1 MDIETIRIIIVD
13 DHQLVRQAWKTLL
26 HGVQGI
32 EIIQECSSGAEV
44 ISIAPSL
51 NPHIILMDINM
62 TPLDG
67 FEVTRKIL
75 QTSPEI
81 KIIGISINN
90 QPVYAR
96 KIMQLGASGYV
107 TKNSSKEEMIRAIHE
122 VSKGKTYICQEVL
135 QNMNETK

>member
-1 MDIETIRIIIVD
+1 MDIETIRVIIVD
-13 DHQLVRQAWKTLL
+13 DHQMVRQAWKMLL
-26 HGVQGI
+26 HGEQGI
-32 EIIQECSSGAEV
+32 EIIHECSSGAEV

-67 FEVTRKIL
+67 FEATSKIL
-75 QTSPEI
+75 KTSPEI
-81 KIIGISINN
+81 KIIGVSVNN

-107 TKNSSKEEMIRAIHE
+107 TKNSTKEEMIRAIRE
-122 VSKGKTYICQEVL
+122 VRNGKTYICHEVL
-135 QNMNETK
+135 QNMNEKK